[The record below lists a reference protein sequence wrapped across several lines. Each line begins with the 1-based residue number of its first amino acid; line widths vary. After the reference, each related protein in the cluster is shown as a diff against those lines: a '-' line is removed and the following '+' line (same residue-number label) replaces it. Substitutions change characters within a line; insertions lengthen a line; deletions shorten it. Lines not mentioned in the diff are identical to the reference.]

1 MIKQESE
8 ASTAELRPRFDST
21 HALMKL
27 FAVTPEGPR
36 ELSLPADV
44 SEPTEVFDNLPRGIY
59 EAMRTFDHD
68 RFVGLEE
75 HLDRAARSLD
85 LLEIEAHL
93 DLDAIRLSLHQ
104 AVTEAP
110 WPDSRVRFD
119 VLRGPP
125 EALSAR
131 EQCLIQVVELRLPP
145 EEAYLEGVRVPL
157 TDRVRRTRP
166 EAKSADWVIERRA
179 AYPPPGEGYDPI
191 LVDPKGFLLEGVMS
205 NLFLVTERGLQ
216 TAPTRGVL
224 PGITRDTVITLA
236 QDMGLRLTEER
247 ISRDRLYTADEVFLT
262 GTAAEV
268 TPVREVDR
276 RVIGAGA
283 RGPITGRIQSLF
295 QRVVKGQ
302 ESQYSDWLTPIPSP
316 LEATA

>member
-131 EQCLIQVVELRLPP
+131 EQCLIQVAELRLPP

-191 LVDPKGFLLEGVMS
+191 LVDPDGFLLEGVMS

-224 PGITRDTVITLA
+224 PGITRNIL
-236 QDMGLRLTEER
+236 MGLAREQGMKVIED
-247 ISRDRLYTADEVFLT
+247 SVHRDRLGD
-262 GTAAEV
+262 
-268 TPVREVDR
+268 VREAFFSTSVRGVLPVVGID
-276 RVIGAGA
+276 GAELGEGSPGPVTRKLMEAYAAYCA
-283 RGPITGRIQSLF
+283 R
-295 QRVVKGQ
+295 
-302 ESQYSDWLTPIPSP
+302 
-316 LEATA
+316 EARPALSASGG

>member
-8 ASTAELRPRFDST
+8 ASTAELRPRVDST
-21 HALMKL
+21 HPPMKL

-44 SEPTEVFDNLPRGIY
+44 SEPTEVYDRLPRGIY
-59 EAMRTFDHD
+59 EAMRTFEHV
-68 RFVGLEE
+68 RFVGLEQ
-75 HLDRAARSLD
+75 HLDRAARSLA
-85 LLEIEAHL
+85 LLGIETHL
-93 DLDAIRLSLHQ
+93 DVDAIRLCLHE
-104 AVTEAP
+104 AVVEAP

-119 VLRGPP
+119 VLRGPA
-125 EALSAR
+125 EALSTP

-191 LVDPKGFLLEGVMS
+191 LVDPEGFLLEGVMS

-216 TAPTRGVL
+216 TAPGRGVL
-224 PGITRDTVITLA
+224 PGITRNIL
-236 QDMGLRLTEER
+236 MGLARELGVPV
-247 ISRDRLYTADEVFLT
+247 IQDAVHRDRLGD
-262 GTAAEV
+262 
-268 TPVREVDR
+268 VREAFFSTSVRGVLPVVGIDGSELGEGSPGPVTR
-276 RVIGAGA
+276 ALMEAYAAYCLREA
-283 RGPITGRIQSLF
+283 RPALSTSGG
-295 QRVVKGQ
+295 
-302 ESQYSDWLTPIPSP
+302 
-316 LEATA
+316 